1 VKRAEGLQPR
11 LPDRLATAARS
22 RRRGGRR
29 ARNLRRALAAGLLIT
44 AGVLALSDRP
54 GPQPGVHVLAVV
66 RDLGSGSTLGSSD
79 VTTLAVAQA
88 PDGALRITSEAV
100 GRLLSAPVRKGE
112 VLTDV
117 RLVSGAGPDPGP
129 GRVAVPIRPADPGTV
144 ELLTP
149 GVHVAVLAVP
159 ESGSATVL
167 AADAVVLSIPP
178 PSRSDP
184 SRRLVVL
191 AVPTPAADRITA
203 TAATGTL
210 ALRFT

>member
-1 VKRAEGLQPR
+1 MKRAEGLQPR

-54 GPQPGVHVLAVV
+54 GQQPGVHVLAVV
-66 RDLGSGSTLGSSD
+66 RDLGSGSTLRSSD
-79 VTTLAVAQA
+79 VTALAVAQA

-178 PSRSDP
+178 PSKSDP

>member
-1 VKRAEGLQPR
+1 MKRAEGLQPR

-54 GPQPGVHVLAVV
+54 GPQPGVHVLAVCGISAPAAPCV
-66 RDLGSGSTLGSSD
+66 RRTSP
-79 VTTLAVAQA
+79 LAVAQA

>member
-1 VKRAEGLQPR
+1 MKRAEGLQPR

-54 GPQPGVHVLAVV
+54 GPQPGRQVLAVV
-66 RDLGSGSTLGSSD
+66 RDLGAGNTLRSSD

-88 PDGALRITSEAV
+88 PDGALRISSEAV
-100 GRLLSAPVRKGE
+100 GRLLSAPIRKGE

-117 RLVSGAGPDPGP
+117 RLVSDAGPDPGP

-159 ESGSATVL
+159 ENGTATVL

-178 PSRSDP
+178 PPKSDP

>member
-44 AGVLALSDRP
+44 AGVLTLSDRP

-79 VTTLAVAQA
+79 VTTLVVAQA

-159 ESGSATVL
+159 ENGSATVL

-178 PSRSDP
+178 PSKSDP

>member
-1 VKRAEGLQPR
+1 LQPR

-54 GPQPGVHVLAVV
+54 GQQPGVHVLAVV
-66 RDLGSGSTLGSSD
+66 RDLGSGSTLRSSD
-79 VTTLAVAQA
+79 VTALAVAQA

-112 VLTDV
+112 VLTDVRV

-178 PSRSDP
+178 PSKSDP